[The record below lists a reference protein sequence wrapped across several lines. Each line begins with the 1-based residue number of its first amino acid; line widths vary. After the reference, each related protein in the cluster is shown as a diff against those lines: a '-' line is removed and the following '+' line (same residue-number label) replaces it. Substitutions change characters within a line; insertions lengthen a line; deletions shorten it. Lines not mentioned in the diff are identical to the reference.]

1 MELKII
7 GYRDKVQ
14 LMNNFIN
21 VRLEA
26 YNHNKT
32 LNAIKHNIRHIQ
44 SKSQKLN
51 FDNMSTDRVHNN
63 SNFFIFSGVHYP
75 MKKNKSDTK
84 DYYNYLSQE
93 YQNNRAEHNKLYK
106 ASNINNS
113 SLKGRNLRDN
123 QSTWLE
129 GVFTFSDQFKEDLGN
144 KYSFEELCKVANDCV
159 LDIGKKLNANLKYIV
174 FHGDEKTGHFHYA
187 FDNYDN
193 LGRSLFKKINN
204 INDLSILQDIGF
216 NHFGKL
222 GMKRGQKKEISG
234 VNHQNKEIYW
244 QNKYNELKTK
254 TNTQLKQLNSVNTD
268 LITTNNEL
276 VNANRQL
283 NDINTN
289 IDIKTTQLNIL
300 DKNILDKIK
309 VEEGYSKLL
318 EDLKISIEEDKN
330 TIEDLK
336 SGVKDLKIEREQL
349 TKDTSKSKEEK
360 KLLYAEITTKQDE
373 LRVLKDNIQSPIK
386 YKKDLA
392 KDLNSK
398 IDIVINSSKT
408 LIGLDKDKLRIQ
420 IAKLVKHY
428 LKLNTQLKEVDEL
441 KEKNEKLENDN
452 ILLVEDNSKKDKV
465 ITKLKDDNSIL
476 NSELNT
482 LKKSELFLKNQLNEL
497 KIATQ
502 KQLNSL
508 SDTLVKIKDKIG
520 KFKSFILFKGL
531 DKDFQE
537 YEQKNN
543 SMTIECEDT
552 NSNHNYFDR

>member
-1 MELKII
+1 
-7 GYRDKVQ
+7 
-14 LMNNFIN
+14 MNNFIN

-44 SKSQKLN
+44 SKSERLN
-51 FDNMSTDRVHNN
+51 FDNMSKDLEHNKN
-63 SNFFIFSGVHYP
+63 NYFVFDGIPYP

-84 DYYNYLSQE
+84 EYYNYLSQE
-93 YQNNRAEHNKLYK
+93 YQENRSEHNKLYK
-106 ASNINNS
+106 ASNVNNP

-123 QSTWLE
+123 QSTWVE
-129 GVFTFSDQFKEDLGN
+129 GVFTFSDQFKEDLGD
-144 KYSFEELCKVANDCV
+144 KYSFEELCKIANDCV
-159 LDIGKKLNANLKYIV
+159 LDIGKKLNANLKYFV
-174 FHGDEKTGHFHYA
+174 YHSLESCGHFHFA
-187 FDNYDN
+187 FDNYDER
-193 LGRSLFKKINN
+193 GRSLFQKINN

-222 GMKRGQKKEISG
+222 GIQRGQKKEVTG

-244 QNKYNELKTK
+244 QNKCAELKTK

-373 LRVLKDNIQSPIK
+373 LRVLKDNIQSQIK

-508 SDTLVKIKDKIG
+508 SDTLVKIKDKIS

-543 SMTIECEDT
+543 SMTIEGEDT

>member
-254 TNTQLKQLNSVNTD
+254 TNTQLKQLNSANT
-268 LITTNNEL
+268 E
-276 VNANRQL
+276 L

-289 IDIKTTQLNIL
+289 IAIKNNQL
-300 DKNILDKIK
+300 
-309 VEEGYSKLL
+309 
-318 EDLKISIEEDKN
+318 
-330 TIEDLK
+330 
-336 SGVKDLKIEREQL
+336 
-349 TKDTSKSKEEK
+349 
-360 KLLYAEITTKQDE
+360 
-373 LRVLKDNIQSPIK
+373 DN
-386 YKKDLA
+386 
-392 KDLNSK
+392 
-398 IDIVINSSKT
+398 
-408 LIGLDKDKLRIQ
+408 LDKDILDMTQENIYKLIQ
-420 IAKLVKHY
+420 LIK
-428 LKLNTQLKEVDEL
+428 
-441 KEKNEKLENDN
+441 
-452 ILLVEDNSKKDKV
+452 
-465 ITKLKDDNSIL
+465 ITI
-476 NSELNT
+476 
-482 LKKSELFLKNQLNEL
+482 
-497 KIATQ
+497 
-502 KQLNSL
+502 
-508 SDTLVKIKDKIG
+508 
-520 KFKSFILFKGL
+520 
-531 DKDFQE
+531 
-537 YEQKNN
+537 
-543 SMTIECEDT
+543 
-552 NSNHNYFDR
+552 